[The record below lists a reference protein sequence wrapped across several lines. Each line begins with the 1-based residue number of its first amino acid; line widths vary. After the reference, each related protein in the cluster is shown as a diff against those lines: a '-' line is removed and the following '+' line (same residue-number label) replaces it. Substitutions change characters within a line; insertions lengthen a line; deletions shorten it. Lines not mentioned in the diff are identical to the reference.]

1 MKLIGVDERGWV
13 PATSKWSTEITR
25 TCAYTFFCAMEL
37 HKAIEESVAVLGLES
52 LKEHQMEA
60 VTAFMS
66 GSDVF
71 VALPT
76 GYGKSIIYAI
86 LPLLFDKV
94 KGTKLLL
101 NTRLVIHAVNQTIH
115 FQVLM
120 VVLSCV

>member
-1 MKLIGVDERGWV
+1 
-13 PATSKWSTEITR
+13 
-25 TCAYTFFCAMEL
+25 MEL
-37 HKAIEESVAVLGLES
+37 DKAIEESVAVLGLES

-94 KGTKLLL
+94 KGIIL
-101 NTRLVIHAVNQTIH
+101 
-115 FQVLM
+115 
-120 VVLSCV
+120 